1 MALSITT
8 LCNYVECRVLFIVR
22 LNAAM
27 LSVVMLILGAP
38 GIEMVKLE
46 QRQNKLLIILSL
58 RVIIHPLMS
67 PKGGK
72 NVITF

>member
-22 LNAAM
+22 LYAAM

-46 QRQNKLLIILSL
+46 QWQNKHLIILSL
-58 RVIIHPLMS
+58 RVLIHPQMS
-67 PKGGK
+67 PKSGK